1 MRRTIQNPRSPRLP
15 QGDHKGM
22 RRREI
27 LASGTRAGIAL
38 FILGKRVWAGEKR
51 SAIAPSST
59 DDQSPALH
67 GVTAWINSP
76 PITEGALRGKVT
88 LIEFWTYTCVNWRRT
103 LPYVRAWADKY
114 QNHGLLVIGVHTP
127 EFSFER
133 DIDNV
138 RRATSAL
145 EIAYP
150 VAVDS
155 HYAVWNAFKN
165 QYWPALYVI
174 DSRGHVRHRQFG
186 EGGYQDTER
195 IIQQTLIEAG
205 NVDFARGLVHPSAEG
220 AAAAA
225 DVPNLRSPETYLG
238 YEKAER
244 FVTPADELPNI
255 ARKYSVPS
263 RLRLNQW
270 ALSGN
275 WTVQAEAIS
284 LQDAGGRVV
293 YRFHARDIN
302 LIMGAAGNGRAVR
315 FRVGID
321 GQPPAAAHGVDVDA
335 DGSGHVSEP
344 RMYQLIR
351 QPGVISDRTFDIEFL
366 DRDVNV
372 YDFTFG

>member
-1 MRRTIQNPRSPRLP
+1 LDVHLRQ
-15 QGDHKGM
+15 
-22 RRREI
+22 
-27 LASGTRAGIAL
+27 LAS
-38 FILGKRVWAGEKR
+38 
-51 SAIAPSST
+51 
-59 DDQSPALH
+59 
-67 GVTAWINSP
+67 
-76 PITEGALRGKVT
+76 
-88 LIEFWTYTCVNWRRT
+88 